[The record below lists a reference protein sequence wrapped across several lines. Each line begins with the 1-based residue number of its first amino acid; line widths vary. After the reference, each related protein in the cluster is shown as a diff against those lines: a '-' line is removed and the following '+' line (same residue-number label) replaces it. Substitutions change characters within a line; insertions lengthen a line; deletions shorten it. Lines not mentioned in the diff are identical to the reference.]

1 MKMQELTALQWFN
14 QELQKNAEINNYGLM
29 IIGAIDY
36 TSLLLKAFEIQEK
49 QHKQSY
55 EAGIDQC
62 IKHVDTGE
70 SLYEFQY
77 YFDKKFYI

>member
-1 MKMQELTALQWFN
+1 MQELTALQWFN

>member
-1 MKMQELTALQWFN
+1 MQELTALQWFN
-14 QELQKNAEINNYGLM
+14 QELQKSSEINNYGVM
-29 IIGAIDY
+29 ILTLRDY
-36 TSLLLKAFEIQEK
+36 TKLINKAFELQEQ
-49 QHKQSY
+49 QHKQTY
-55 EAGIDQC
+55 EAGINQC